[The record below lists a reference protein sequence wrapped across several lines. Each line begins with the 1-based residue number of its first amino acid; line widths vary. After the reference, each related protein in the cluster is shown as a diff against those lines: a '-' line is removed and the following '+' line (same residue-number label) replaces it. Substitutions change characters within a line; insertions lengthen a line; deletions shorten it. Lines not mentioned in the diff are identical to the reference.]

1 MDDNADF
8 ENRLNSFAK
17 ANVNSVLLLYG
28 GDGTLAARWH
38 MWNIGCRRLLIPVR
52 DYGMCQRHRE
62 MYDAVLKANDL
73 SLLPKSRHQ
82 VLECKFSAG
91 ESLLSDAYM
100 DSVMTSRCEPTNAA
114 KFKALAEFTVVSA
127 DPTLALRFNIY
138 VDGKAA
144 MRDVIANGAI
154 FATKLGST
162 GYFKSV
168 SRTIFSAGIGIG
180 LICPAYPVP
189 NLVVPEGSEIRF
201 ELAREAKISVTA
213 DKACISSLAPEGWIF
228 DVKGSAD
235 VVEILGYSWFMCPE
249 CRAGRNSSYVN
260 DSYEI
265 V

>member
-1 MDDNADF
+1 MNDF
-8 ENRLNSFAK
+8 DFKGRLNSFA
-17 ANVNSVLLLYG
+17 AAHANSVLALYG
-28 GDGTLAARWH
+28 GDGTLAAQWYT
-38 MWNIGCRRLLIPVR
+38 WDIGGRKALMPVR
-52 DYGMCQRHRE
+52 DYGMCEKHRKAYE
-62 MYDAVLKANDL
+62 AMFMANDL
-73 SLLPKSRHQ
+73 GLLPKSRHRI
-82 VLECKFSAG
+82 LECRFSAG
-91 ESLLSDAYM
+91 KSLMSDACG
-100 DSVMTSRCEPTNAA
+100 DLLMTSLCEPMDKVTE
-114 KFKALAEFTVVSA
+114 ALAEFTVVSA
-127 DPTLALRFNIY
+127 DPTSALRFNVY

-189 NLVVPEGSEIRF
+189 NLVVPEGSKIRF

-213 DKACISSLAPEGWIF
+213 DKMRMSFSAPKGWVF
-228 DVKGSAD
+228 DVKGSGKE
-235 VVEILGYSWFMCPE
+235 VEILGYSWFMCPD

-265 V
+265 T